1 MQTHQYEPWPPIDV
15 AELRFA
21 LAFGSSVEDLAD
33 FLLRDVEDVRHQVE
47 IEAMRAGPPVVQE
60 VCGLPGVYE
69 AVRDR
74 PRS

>member
-1 MQTHQYEPWPPIDV
+1 MDTHHYAPWPPIDV

-33 FLLRDVEDVRHQVE
+33 FLVRDVEDVRHQVE
-47 IEAMRAGPPVVQE
+47 LEAQKAGPQVLDE
-60 VCGLPGVYE
+60 VDGLPGVYE